1 MSDLP
6 PALFAMSPEHL
17 PGLFPEPYL
26 RRLTAAL
33 DIDPRR
39 VARDWSD
46 PGTAARLAETEV
58 IVSGWGAPGIDAAV
72 LAAAPNLRAILHTAG
87 SVQWLDAAVHERGVA
102 VSSAV
107 SANALPVAEYTLAAI
122 LLAGKDVFGLRERF
136 RTERGFEPGVDHPGA
151 GNFGRTVGLIGAS
164 RIGRRVAELL
174 RPFDLEVLIADPY
187 LDRAEAATLGAR
199 LVELD
204 ALVAESDIVSIH
216 APDLAETRHMID
228 AERLAAMKDGAVV
241 INTARGNLVD
251 TGALVAELETGRISA
266 VLDVTTPEPLP
277 ADSRLFDLPNAFVTP
292 HVAGSQGNEL
302 ARMGLCIVEE
312 AERLASGE
320 PLAHRIDPSTL
331 WKQA

>member
-6 PALFAMSPEHL
+6 PALFALDPEHL
-17 PGLFPEPYL
+17 PRLFPEPYL

-46 PGTAARLAETEV
+46 PETAARLAEAEV
-58 IVSGWGAPGIDAAV
+58 IVSGWGAPRIDAAAV
-72 LAAAPNLRAILHTAG
+72 EAAPNLRAILHTAG
-87 SVQWLDAAVHERGVA
+87 SVKWLDEAVHERGVA

-136 RTERGFEPGVDHPGA
+136 RAERGFELGLVHPGV

-174 RPFDLEVLIADPY
+174 RPFDLEVLITDPH
-187 LDRAEAATLGAR
+187 LDRAEAEKLGAR
-199 LVELD
+199 PVELD
-204 ALVAESDIVSIH
+204 ALVTESDIVSVH
-216 APDLAETRHMID
+216 APDLAETRHLIN

-251 TGALVAELETGRISA
+251 TDALVAELETGRISA
-266 VLDVTTPEPLP
+266 ILDVTTPEPLP
-277 ADSRLFDLPNAFVTP
+277 ADSRLFDLPNAFLTP

-302 ARMGLCIVEE
+302 ARMGLYIVEE
-312 AERLASGE
+312 AERLTAGE
-320 PLAHRIDPSTL
+320 PLVHRIDPVTL